1 MKNSRVIKLT
11 ITLLLK
17 TYIKHQKCFEGN
29 FQNDSRVCGAVRLNE
44 IVTYEKDKT
53 EEKYISEWPQTIF

>member
-1 MKNSRVIKLT
+1 MNYRIKTNLT
-11 ITLLLK
+11 IEKLFKSNKKFFLNVK
-17 TYIKHQKCFEGN
+17 
-29 FQNDSRVCGAVRLNE
+29 NDEVCVAARRNE

>member
-1 MKNSRVIKLT
+1 MKNSRVIKLK
-11 ITLLLK
+11 LLK
-17 TYIKHQKCFEGN
+17 TYQTSTKSVLKEISI
-29 FQNDSRVCGAVRLNE
+29 QNDSRVCGAVRLNK